1 LVEKEAVDWRQR
13 IALATGML
21 DVQLMMLL
29 LLLLVMMMTMI
40 VLRHRDV
47 IAQLPFHCHPGS
59 I

>member
-21 DVQLMMLL
+21 HVQLL
-29 LLLLVMMMTMI
+29 LLLVLVMMMTMI

-47 IAQLPFHCHPGS
+47 ITQLPFHCHPGS

>member
-1 LVEKEAVDWRQR
+1 
-13 IALATGML
+13 ML
-21 DVQLMMLL
+21 HVQLMLLLLL